1 MEIYAYKCKKC
12 GHIHYPFR
20 MVCKACGENDF
31 FEFEQVPLPK
41 KGTLLTFT
49 ELYSLPADFMV
60 SKMGLG
66 IVELENKVRITG
78 QIAIENARIGM
89 PVVGEVEVVR
99 RGEYDSQYG
108 MVFREA

>member
-1 MEIYAYKCKKC
+1 MEIYGYRCNKC

-20 MVCKACGENDF
+20 MVCKKCGQNDF
-31 FEFEQVPLPK
+31 FEFEPVPLPK
-41 KGTLLTFT
+41 KGRLLTFT
-49 ELYSLPADFMV
+49 ELYNLPADFMV
-60 SKMGLG
+60 AKMGLG

-78 QIAIENARIGM
+78 QVAIEKPKIGM

-99 RGEYDSQYG
+99 EAEYTSHYG